1 MNIENWRD
9 DKEYSEMDIV
19 IVMGK
24 SFMLIDPDRK
34 GSEMNHSPIKTNR
47 IPLRREMFENKI
59 NKRDNLDVMQDIL
72 SEFPN
77 NEEDKRRSWRKL

>member
-24 SFMLIDPDRK
+24 SFMLIDPDRN
-34 GSEMNHSPIKTNR
+34 GSEISHSPIKTNN
-47 IPLRREMFENKI
+47 IPLRREMFENKVS
-59 NKRDNLDVMQDIL
+59 KRDNLDVMQDIL
-72 SEFPN
+72 SAFPD
-77 NEEDKRRSWRKL
+77 NEEDKKRSWRKL